1 MACMEERAA
10 RYGIWAI
17 NGCSCRVCRIIAP
30 TVHRH
35 ARQQDRTGP
44 SAPDRATWGS
54 GHVQRGLRYQSLQH
68 PVPTPEP
75 RHLRNWFYISV
86 TWDDTLLRDL
96 VASPTPPSETSVG
109 WLEAILGV
117 KMGVPC
123 KIYFRVGRRCAVC
136 TIGACARALRVR
148 PRATASVELPVL
160 GTLPFTAIIYAT
172 TFVNQ
177 DLFEL

>member
-1 MACMEERAA
+1 MEFMGELNA
-10 RYGIWAI
+10 RDGIWAI
-17 NGCSCRVCRIIAP
+17 PGCSCRVCRIVAP
-30 TVHRH
+30 TLHRH
-35 ARQQDRTGP
+35 ERQQDRTGP

-54 GHVQRGLRYQSLQH
+54 GHVQRGLRYQSLHH

-75 RHLRNWFYISV
+75 RRLRNWFYISV

-109 WLEAILGV
+109 MLEASLSV
-117 KMGVPC
+117 RMGVPC
-123 KIYFRVGRRCAVC
+123 KIYFRVGRRCSVC